1 MNFVPVQPVRF
12 DVLSLDPSSVPELT
26 TSYLD
31 GGRRVVTNVP
41 AFPRRRCP
49 CPSPSQEMV
58 LPILVLTQ
66 GQLLSLLFPQG
77 TSPSRPCYAPAP
89 VTTHAVVLFLPRNK
103 FLLGEK
109 RQDPARSKE
118 ALHVLVFL
126 VWVLVST
133 LEPCMLFF
141 WFVVVVDDVSQ
152 GRGAPRNELRQ
163 ASSIGGRCI
172 RAMDSGSGCGYG
184 CTVLTNC

>member
-1 MNFVPVQPVRF
+1 
-12 DVLSLDPSSVPELT
+12 
-26 TSYLD
+26 
-31 GGRRVVTNVP
+31 
-41 AFPRRRCP
+41 
-49 CPSPSQEMV
+49 MV

-89 VTTHAVVLFLPRNK
+89 VTTHGVVLFLPRNK

-109 RQDPARSKE
+109 RQDHARSKE
-118 ALHVLVFL
+118 ALHVLLFL

-141 WFVVVVDDVSQ
+141 GLLLLF
-152 GRGAPRNELRQ
+152 L
-163 ASSIGGRCI
+163 
-172 RAMDSGSGCGYG
+172 M
-184 CTVLTNC
+184 